1 MADVAGELD
10 INALMEW
17 CLENGHLPG
26 IDDPI
31 EDAELE
37 AAARDYQEIM
47 SGGGPEGGEE
57 GGGDD
62 GHDGRPHEEE
72 EDEEDEDEDEEDF
85 DLEFESRSSSSSESR
100 KVSSSSF
107 ESSKMSARRVSFFA
121 AAVLLPA
128 APEAF
133 LPRFLTTTSVSL
145 SSSLSLS
152 ASESESDTIS
162 FLRLRATNVNA
173 SLIRSSETDR
183 REVYFPG
190 PFRTACFDAAP
201 QPMARSKGGL
211 NTVTLRLVRPPVA
224 TPV

>member
-72 EDEEDEDEDEEDF
+72 EDEEDEDEDEEGSG
-85 DLEFESRSSSSSESR
+85 EG
-100 KVSSSSF
+100 
-107 ESSKMSARRVSFFA
+107 
-121 AAVLLPA
+121 
-128 APEAF
+128 
-133 LPRFLTTTSVSL
+133 
-145 SSSLSLS
+145 
-152 ASESESDTIS
+152 
-162 FLRLRATNVNA
+162 
-173 SLIRSSETDR
+173 
-183 REVYFPG
+183 G
-190 PFRTACFDAAP
+190 P
-201 QPMARSKGGL
+201 GGL
-211 NTVTLRLVRPPVA
+211 TIGGG
-224 TPV
+224 